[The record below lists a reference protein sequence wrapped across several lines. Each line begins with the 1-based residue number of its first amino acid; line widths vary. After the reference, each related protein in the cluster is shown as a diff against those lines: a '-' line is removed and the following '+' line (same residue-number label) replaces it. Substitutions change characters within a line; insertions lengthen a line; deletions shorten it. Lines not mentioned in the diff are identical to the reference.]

1 MHIHNSLDLVN
12 SLHLYPVFHL
22 FRHHAG
28 VINNDRAKI
37 LHSDCERMVLLFAQ
51 QPYLDQALKLP
62 AGKRQRVDAL
72 TLDLTRVKEAEAFD
86 WTSGAPMEMLTLEV
100 RV

>member
-1 MHIHNSLDLVN
+1 M
-12 SLHLYPVFHL
+12 
-22 FRHHAG
+22 
-28 VINNDRAKI
+28 INNDRAKV

>member
-37 LHSDCERMVLLFAQ
+37 LHSDCERMVLLFAE
-51 QPYLDQALKLP
+51 QPYSEPVMKLP
-62 AGKRQRVDAL
+62 AAKRQRVDAL
-72 TLDLTRVKEAEAFD
+72 TFDLTRVHAAEAFD
-86 WTSGAPMEMLTLEV
+86 WTATPLEMLTMEV